1 MSVLQQAFGNNPMF
15 GNAMSMVQ
23 GKNPAQ
29 LEQIARNLAK
39 ERGVNIDDMLR
50 QMNQMQ
56 KGSVIMMEGQGL
68 MPVYDVNC
76 NNQGWGN
83 GAGLI

>member
-1 MSVLQQAFGNNPMF
+1 MSILQQAFGNNPMF
-15 GNAMSMVQ
+15 GNAMNMVQ

-50 QMNQMQ
+50 QINQM
-56 KGSVIMMEGQGL
+56 
-68 MPVYDVNC
+68 
-76 NNQGWGN
+76 
-83 GAGLI
+83 

>member
-1 MSVLQQAFGNNPMF
+1 MLMQLLQAMQGSNNPMSVLQQVFGNSPMF

-23 GKNPAQ
+23 NKNPAQ

-50 QMNQMQ
+50 QINQM
-56 KGSVIMMEGQGL
+56 
-68 MPVYDVNC
+68 
-76 NNQGWGN
+76 
-83 GAGLI
+83 

>member
-1 MSVLQQAFGNNPMF
+1 MLMQLLQAMQGSNNPMSVLQQAFGNSPMF

-50 QMNQMQ
+50 QINQM
-56 KGSVIMMEGQGL
+56 
-68 MPVYDVNC
+68 
-76 NNQGWGN
+76 
-83 GAGLI
+83 

>member
-1 MSVLQQAFGNNPMF
+1 MLMQLLQAMQGSNNPMLVLQQAFGNSPMF

-50 QMNQMQ
+50 QINQM
-56 KGSVIMMEGQGL
+56 
-68 MPVYDVNC
+68 
-76 NNQGWGN
+76 
-83 GAGLI
+83 

>member
-1 MSVLQQAFGNNPMF
+1 MLMQLLQAMQGSNNPLMILQQAFGNNPMF
-15 GNAMSMVQ
+15 GTAMRMVN

-50 QMNQMQ
+50 N
-56 KGSVIMMEGQGL
+56 L
-68 MPVYDVNC
+68 
-76 NNQGWGN
+76 NNM
-83 GAGLI
+83 